1 MPAGSACLSIR
12 WPQRP
17 PTCPRVTATAQTS
30 NGTVAVIEEKD
41 NCLAQPD
48 VDTIGGADV
57 ATGRSRQEGVP
68 PGKLT

>member
-1 MPAGSACLSIR
+1 
-12 WPQRP
+12 
-17 PTCPRVTATAQTS
+17 VTATTQTS

-57 ATGRSRQEGVP
+57 ATGSSGQEGVP
-68 PGKLT
+68 ADKLTESLQPRPETSEDAG